1 MCLML
6 KKSNRLNLSIPQNLA
21 ILEKG
26 QSKFLSSIFFQS
38 FSRENEDHLRI
49 TVVIPKK
56 AVPEAVLRNFY
67 RRQIYLMIE
76 EILSNK
82 NDNFL
87 QIKKDLV
94 IILKKKVKLSQD
106 KKENLDNF
114 RKDIQILI
122 NKIF

>member
-6 KKSNRLNLSIPQNLA
+6 KKSNRLNLSNPQNLS

-26 QSKFLSSIFFQS
+26 QSKFISSDFFQS
-38 FSRENEDHLRI
+38 FSRENEDRLRI

-56 AVPEAVLRNFY
+56 AVPKAVLRNFY

-76 EILSNK
+76 ENLSNK
-82 NDNFL
+82 KADFL
-87 QIKKDLV
+87 KIKKDLV
-94 IILKKKVKLSQD
+94 IILKKKSSISQE
-106 KKENLDNF
+106 KKENLVNF
-114 RKDIQILI
+114 KKDIQSLI

>member
-6 KKSNRLNLSIPQNLA
+6 KKSNRLNLSNPQNLA

-26 QSKFLSSIFFQS
+26 QSKFLSSDFFQI
-38 FSRENEDHLRI
+38 FSRENEDYLRI

-56 AVPEAVLRNFY
+56 AVPKAVLRNFY
-67 RRQIYLMIE
+67 RRQIYLIIE
-76 EILSNK
+76 EMLSNK

-87 QIKKDLV
+87 QIKKDSV

>member
-1 MCLML
+1 ML

-26 QSKFLSSIFFQS
+26 QSKFLSSDFFQS
-38 FSRENEDHLRI
+38 FSRDNEEQLKI

-56 AVPEAVLRNFY
+56 TVPKAVLRNFY
-67 RRQIYLMIE
+67 RRQIYLIVE
-76 EILSNK
+76 EIISKK
-82 NDNFL
+82 NEDFL
-87 QIKKDLV
+87 KIKKDLV
-94 IILKKKVKLSQD
+94 LILKKKAELSQE

-114 RKDIQILI
+114 RKDIQSLI